1 MQKIIDD
8 ATNIPSAIFSSW
20 YRIIPGDLWRFSYPE
35 KVYLDLMYVSIASYK
50 AVFFMHHMREIIDN
64 INAVMGRHYINRITL
79 KQFYY
84 RPVNESKKDIKVTLI
99 NQNQDILSS
108 INSVQQDNLRE
119 SLMSLYNSMI
129 RK

>member
-1 MQKIIDD
+1 
-8 ATNIPSAIFSSW
+8 
-20 YRIIPGDLWRFSYPE
+20 
-35 KVYLDLMYVSIASYK
+35 
-50 AVFFMHHMREIIDN
+50 MHHMREIIDN